1 LFLRRQRSFPHS
13 YSGGEPIEGGSCLID
28 FNSLDGV
35 IRNGRSFQVS
45 MNVDLLRRL
54 DSKSNAI
61 ATNLQD
67 RDFDVAVNKELFQLV
82 TVNDEHPDVPLL
94 SVLFSI

>member
-1 LFLRRQRSFPHS
+1 M
-13 YSGGEPIEGGSCLID
+13 ID

-45 MNVDLLRRL
+45 MNADLLRRL

-94 SVLFSI
+94 

>member
-1 LFLRRQRSFPHS
+1 
-13 YSGGEPIEGGSCLID
+13 
-28 FNSLDGV
+28 
-35 IRNGRSFQVS
+35 
-45 MNVDLLRRL
+45 MNADLLRRL

-94 SVLFSI
+94 

>member
-1 LFLRRQRSFPHS
+1 M
-13 YSGGEPIEGGSCLID
+13 ID

-35 IRNGRSFQVS
+35 IRNGRNFQVS
-45 MNVDLLRRL
+45 MNADLLRRL

-67 RDFDVAVNKELFQLV
+67 RDFDVAVNEELFQLV

-94 SVLFSI
+94 